1 MGSLHRISDS
11 LDYKF
16 DRIFRI
22 SEFLLPFFVSPL
34 PSIYIPVYTCG
45 YILTYT
51 YWIESWGRVV
61 VVKIREKFGDGTRKL
76 PIQELAYSYASW

>member
-22 SEFLLPFFVSPL
+22 SEFLLPFLSVLSQVYIFLYIHVG
-34 PSIYIPVYTCG
+34 IYLHIHIG
-45 YILTYT
+45 SSLA
-51 YWIESWGRVV
+51 GDVV
-61 VVKIREKFGDGTRKL
+61 VVKIREKFGDDTRKL
-76 PIQELAYSYASW
+76 PIQELVYSYVL